1 MNALPSKFA
10 LAAAMTAGLALAG
23 CATAPYGNNGNYD
36 RGYQGQQNGG
46 YGYNDRN
53 VRCQACGVVQEV
65 QQVYTDGGG
74 NGGTLGAIIGAVAG
88 GVLGNQVGKGDGRKA
103 ATVAGAVAGGV
114 VGTLATD
121 QLHAD
126 GQPVDLDERQRESA
140 CQGNQVGKRS
150 GGNDVAWRIV
160 VRLDNGQ
167 YATVTQ
173 RENPGVRNGDYVEVR
188 GDHVYAR

>member
-1 MNALPSKFA
+1 MNALTGKFA

-23 CATAPYGNNGNYD
+23 CATVPYGDNGGYNNGSYN
-36 RGYQGQQNGG
+36 RGYQGQNG
-46 YGYNDRN
+46 YGNQN
-53 VRCQACGVVQEV
+53 TRCQSCGVVQEV
-65 QQVYTDGGG
+65 QQVYIDGGNG

-114 VGTLATD
+114 VG
-121 QLHAD
+121 
-126 GQPVDLDERQRESA
+126 
-140 CQGNQVGKRS
+140 NQVGKRS
-150 GGNDVAWRIV
+150 GGESTAWRIV

-173 RENPGVRNGDYVEVR
+173 HENPGLRNGDYVEVR
-188 GDHVYAR
+188 GDRVYAR

>member
-1 MNALPSKFA
+1 MNALTSKFA
-10 LAAAMTAGLALAG
+10 LAAAMTSGLALAG
-23 CATAPYGNNGNYD
+23 CATSPYGNNGNYN
-36 RGYQGQQNGG
+36 RGYQGQQSG
-46 YGYNDRN
+46 YGDRN
-53 VRCQACGVVQEV
+53 VRCQTCGVVQEV

-114 VGTLATD
+114 VG
-121 QLHAD
+121 
-126 GQPVDLDERQRESA
+126 
-140 CQGNQVGKRS
+140 NQVGKRS